1 MTAGNNR
8 KRAVETTADW
18 LRGEILRGDLPAGSA
33 LPAER
38 ALSEQL
44 GVSRLTLRS
53 AIARL
58 ETEGLLRS
66 VHGSGTR
73 VLDFRESGGVDLL
86 GYLASQQLAGGTV
99 PVELLADL
107 LELRRMVA
115 VDLVGFVAERATD
128 DELAELRDH
137 VRRQAKLLDDPEAFM
152 QADLHFA
159 RLMVRAGR
167 NLALELLYNTVVR
180 LIANNPGF
188 QLAFQNGPQTM
199 LVYERLVELM
209 SAREAKRVVRVAAR
223 ILDRLDHAT
232 LSRIRAAI
240 GDGSDRDDKASTV
253 ERAAEDGAAEDF
265 NTEPGSSDARR
276 ED

>member
-1 MTAGNNR
+1 MAAGNNR

-18 LRGEILRGDLPAGSA
+18 LRGEILRGRLPAGSD
-33 LPAER
+33 LPGER

-107 LELRRMVA
+107 MELRRMVA
-115 VDLVGFVAERATD
+115 VDLLGFVTERATD
-128 DELAELRDH
+128 AELAELRDH
-137 VRRQAKLLDDPEAFM
+137 VRRQAQLLDDPESFM

-188 QLAFQNGPQTM
+188 QMAFQSNAPQTM
-199 LVYERLVELM
+199 MVYERLVELM
-209 SAREAKRVVRVAAR
+209 MERDPRRVVRVAGR
-223 ILDRLDHAT
+223 IIDRLDRVT
-232 LSRIRAAI
+232 LSRIRQATSPDEDEATPDVVDDETAPAI
-240 GDGSDRDDKASTV
+240 DIDPGRDT
-253 ERAAEDGAAEDF
+253 
-265 NTEPGSSDARR
+265 PGARR
-276 ED
+276 RD

>member
-1 MTAGNNR
+1 MAAGNNK
-8 KRAVETTADW
+8 KRAVETTADF
-18 LRGEILRGDLPAGSA
+18 LRSEILRGRLPAGSA
-33 LPAER
+33 LPGER

-86 GYLASQQLAGGTV
+86 GYLATQQLAGGTV
-99 PVELLADL
+99 PIELLSDL
-107 LELRRMVA
+107 MELRRMVA
-115 VDLVGFVAERATD
+115 VDLLGFVTERATD

-137 VRRQAKLLDDPEAFM
+137 VRKQAKLLDDPEAFM

-167 NLALELLYNTVVR
+167 NLALELLYNTVIR
-180 LIANNPGF
+180 LVANNPGF
-188 QLAFQNGPQTM
+188 QMAFQSNAPQTM
-199 LVYERLVELM
+199 MVYERLVELM
-209 SAREAKRVVRVAAR
+209 AERDPKRVVRVAGR
-223 ILDRLDHAT
+223 IIDRLDHAT
-232 LSRIRAAI
+232 LSRIREAVTP
-240 GDGSDRDDKASTV
+240 DDHEATT
-253 ERAAEDGAAEDF
+253 ADDADGAAAVEDMSP
-265 NTEPGSSDARR
+265 EPARAGTGR